1 MEKID
6 DSSLYTSVSHVT
18 KNLTL
23 DNTTTGKT
31 INCNIIV
38 DASQLVIDNGINLVI
53 GAGKK
58 VIPDLYNINK

>member
-18 KNLTL
+18 QNLTL
-23 DNTTTGKT
+23 DNTTTGET

-53 GAGKK
+53 GVGKK

>member
-18 KNLTL
+18 QNLTL
-23 DNTTTGKT
+23 DNITTGET
-31 INCNIIV
+31 INCKIIV
-38 DASQLVIDNGINLVI
+38 DASHLVIDNGISLVI

>member
-18 KNLTL
+18 QNLTL
-23 DNTTTGKT
+23 DNTTTGET

-38 DASQLVIDNGINLVI
+38 DASHLVIDNGINLVI
-53 GAGKK
+53 GVGKK
-58 VIPDLYNINK
+58 VIPELYIINK

>member
-23 DNTTTGKT
+23 DNTTTGET

-38 DASQLVIDNGINLVI
+38 DASQLVIDSGINLVI